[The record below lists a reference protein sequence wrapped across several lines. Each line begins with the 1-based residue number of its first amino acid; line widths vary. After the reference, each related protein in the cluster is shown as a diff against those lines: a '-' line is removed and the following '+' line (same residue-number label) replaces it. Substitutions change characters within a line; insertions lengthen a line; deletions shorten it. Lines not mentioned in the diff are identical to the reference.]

1 MIQRQLAGQLRCEK
15 ESSSNGC
22 PFNAHAFW
30 ISLQMNSLLVS
41 DCVSKHFATK
51 ECGKWLAQRKSFNM
65 WVNKRWAG
73 GQVNGWFEPQS
84 VWLTWSLP
92 YWQFGPLIV
101 SLCNTLLADTS
112 MMICPFFA
120 DWQLLEFLTTMN
132 GTLFEPFCSLNTL
145 LNVN

>member
-1 MIQRQLAGQLRCEK
+1 
-15 ESSSNGC
+15 
-22 PFNAHAFW
+22 
-30 ISLQMNSLLVS
+30 
-41 DCVSKHFATK
+41 
-51 ECGKWLAQRKSFNM
+51 
-65 WVNKRWAG
+65 
-73 GQVNGWFEPQS
+73 
-84 VWLTWSLP
+84 
-92 YWQFGPLIV
+92 LIV